1 MFNSI
6 LESIFGCSHRKTTF
20 PLTPRCNG
28 VGRSA
33 KSSGDPH
40 GAYVVC
46 LDCGREF
53 GYDWNAMRRAL
64 DGPERRSATA
74 SQSRDADLTP
84 DLHSGSMTAQPL

>member
-20 PLTPRCNG
+20 PLTPRCIG

-33 KSSGDPH
+33 KSSGHPH

-53 GYDWNAMRRAL
+53 GYDWSAMRI
-64 DGPERRSATA
+64 SATA
-74 SQSRDADLTP
+74 SQSCDADLTP
-84 DLHSGSMTAQPL
+84 DLHSGSMTALPL